1 MLPDEVLLAIFDF
14 HVVAAL
20 LRSHVMPTRDGTDT
34 IHTRGNRITQKG
46 SEAWLSLTHV
56 CRRWRNIV
64 FGSPRRL
71 NLHLIYTP
79 RTRAK
84 NTLWPDLPLLIQ
96 GSMSSVSRVNNV
108 IVVLGHGNRICT
120 IHLWELESRQLKKVL
135 AAMQKPFP
143 EMTNLQLHTS
153 HKSAPVVP
161 DSFLGGSA
169 PRLRHLDLERIPFP
183 GLPKLL
189 LSAIDLVT
197 LRLHNIP
204 RSGYFSPEAMVTCLS
219 VLTSLKEICLEFES
233 HPSRPDWESRR
244 SPARTRVVVPALTY
258 FRFKGVSEY
267 LDDLV
272 VHIDAPRLNC
282 LYIVFFNQINFDTA
296 QLGQFISRTPRLM
309 TPYDAHMV
317 FDNYAVLAELQSRTS
332 ALGYG
337 DLKVKIF
344 CREVDLQ
351 LSTLARV
358 CTSSLPPLSTVET
371 LYIERP
377 HSQLDWKNN
386 VVNTQWLEFLRPF
399 VAVRSLYVSRG
410 FTPGIVSALQT
421 LVGGRVTEVLP
432 ALERISLGF
441 PRRSGPV
448 LGDIRKFAAARRLSG
463 HPIAISEW

>member
-1 MLPDEVLLAIFDF
+1 
-14 HVVAAL
+14 
-20 LRSHVMPTRDGTDT
+20 
-34 IHTRGNRITQKG
+34 
-46 SEAWLSLTHV
+46 
-56 CRRWRNIV
+56 
-64 FGSPRRL
+64 
-71 NLHLIYTP
+71 
-79 RTRAK
+79 
-84 NTLWPDLPLLIQ
+84 
-96 GSMSSVSRVNNV
+96 
-108 IVVLGHGNRICT
+108 
-120 IHLWELESRQLKKVL
+120 
-135 AAMQKPFP
+135 
-143 EMTNLQLHTS
+143 
-153 HKSAPVVP
+153 
-161 DSFLGGSA
+161 
-169 PRLRHLDLERIPFP
+169 
-183 GLPKLL
+183 
-189 LSAIDLVT
+189 
-197 LRLHNIP
+197 
-204 RSGYFSPEAMVTCLS
+204 
-219 VLTSLKEICLEFES
+219 
-233 HPSRPDWESRR
+233 
-244 SPARTRVVVPALTY
+244 
-258 FRFKGVSEY
+258 
-267 LDDLV
+267 
-272 VHIDAPRLNC
+272 
-282 LYIVFFNQINFDTA
+282 
-296 QLGQFISRTPRLM
+296 M

-399 VAVRSLYVSRG
+399 VAVRSLYVSRE

-421 LVGGRVTEVLP
+421 LVGGRVKEVLP